1 MTYLSYKPYESAMI
15 SSDALLRFAL
25 DLASAVT
32 LEDRFERLIRAVRA
46 TIDSDAVVLLIRQ
59 GEILQPLAQQGLV
72 DDVMGRRFVITEHPR
87 FQSICDSYHPVRFP
101 TGSPLPDPYD
111 GMVEGHDDGLPVHA
125 CMGIPLYV
133 QGKLLGVVTLDSMT
147 PGVFDDIDSRA
158 LDIVATM
165 AAMSLNTAMLLDRLE
180 QKSKHAQELWV
191 ELNEEALLKE
201 GSDMVGSSEAM
212 QTLRQNLELVA
223 PADLAVLIEGE
234 TGVGKELVARTLHS
248 LSKRSQLPM
257 VYVNCAAIPDNLIES
272 ELFGHVKGAFTG
284 ADRDRIGKFT
294 LAHGGTIFLD
304 EVGELPLEAQGSL
317 LRAIQNQEIQAVGKD
332 DVEYVDVRIIAAT
345 NRNLKQEVAE
355 KRFRAD
361 LYHRLSVFP
370 ITVPPL
376 RERKGD
382 VLLLAGFFAE
392 QLKRKF
398 GLQQLTL
405 SAGARQ
411 RLQHYSW
418 PGNVRE
424 LEHVLS
430 RAALL
435 AKQHTNQGITC
446 IDVVHLSDL
455 DGLNIEYEASI
466 ASTNQSLEKDSVNNL
481 DLKLETEQFQR
492 QKIQQALDN
501 AQLNWSQAARLL
513 SMDRAN
519 LVRLAKR
526 LGIEVTRKRS

>member
-1 MTYLSYKPYESAMI
+1 MI
-15 SSDALLRFAL
+15 ASDNLLRFAL
-25 DLASAVT
+25 DLASSVT
-32 LEDRFERLIRAVRA
+32 LEGRFERLIRAVRA
-46 TIDSDAVVLLIRQ
+46 TIESDAVVLLVHQ
-59 GEILQPLAQQGLV
+59 GEHLQPLAQQGLV
-72 DDVMGRRFVITEHPR
+72 DDVMGRRFVIAEHPR
-87 FQSICDSYHPVRFP
+87 FAAICDSYQPVRFP
-101 TGSPLPDPYD
+101 TGSTLPDPYD
-111 GMVEGHDDGLPVHA
+111 GMVAGHDDGLPVHA

-180 QKSKHAQELWV
+180 QKSKHAQNLLV

-201 GSDMVGSSEAM
+201 GSDMVGNSQSM

-234 TGVGKELVARTLHS
+234 TGVGKELVARTLHR
-248 LSKRSQLPM
+248 LSKRAQAPM
-257 VYVNCAAIPDNLIES
+257 VYVNCAAIPENLIES

-284 ADRDRIGKFT
+284 ADRDRTGKFT
-294 LAHGGTIFLD
+294 LANDGTLFLD
-304 EVGELPLEAQGSL
+304 EIGELPLEAQGSL

-332 DVEYVDVRIIAAT
+332 TVEYVDVRIVAAT

-376 RERKGD
+376 RERQGD

-392 QLKRKF
+392 QLRRKF
-398 GLQQLTL
+398 GLQQITL
-405 SAGARQ
+405 SASARQ
-411 RLQHYSW
+411 QLQQYAW

-446 IDVVHLSDL
+446 IDVTHLSDL
-455 DGLNIEYEASI
+455 DAFI
-466 ASTNQSLEKDSVNNL
+466 AEPEPWETPTISEDEKDAVETL
-481 DLKLETEQFQR
+481 DLKQVTEAYQR
-492 QKIQQALDN
+492 RLIQRALDQS
-501 AQLNWSQAARLL
+501 QLNWSQAARLL

-526 LGIEVTRKRS
+526 LGIEVTKQRS